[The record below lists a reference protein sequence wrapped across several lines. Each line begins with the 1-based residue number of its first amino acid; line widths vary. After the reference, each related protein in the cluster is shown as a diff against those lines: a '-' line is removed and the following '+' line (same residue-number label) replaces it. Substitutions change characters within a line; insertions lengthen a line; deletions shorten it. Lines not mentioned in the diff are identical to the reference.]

1 MARNPRTGG
10 GRREDVADIAAADE
24 VMARIESGREATF
37 PLDVLKKLRSQ
48 NRVAVLRDHW
58 GMTQKQ
64 LAALAGTDPMT
75 ISQIETGRARG
86 GLDVMRNI
94 AAALKVNLDV
104 LIPPRRSTAARTEP
118 GKRKPDTRG
127 PAGRRTRG

>member
-10 GRREDVADIAAADE
+10 TLEDYLAGKGELDE

-37 PLDVLKKLRSQ
+37 PLDVVKKMRSQ
-48 NRVAVLRDHW
+48 NRVAVLREYR

-75 ISQIETGRARG
+75 ISQIESGRARG

-94 AAALKVNLDV
+94 AAALEVDLDMLV
-104 LIPPRRSTAARTEP
+104 PPLRSTSARTDT
-118 GKRKPDTRG
+118 GKRKLNVRG
-127 PAGRRTRG
+127 PAGRGKKG